1 VVVAVGLVVTDFVLV
16 RVVVAVVGL
25 VVVMQTFLRL
35 ALVIKVSTVA
45 QAQVTIMKVQAAAV
59 VEVQ

>member
-1 VVVAVGLVVTDFVLV
+1 MVDRAETDSVLE
-16 RVVVAVVGL
+16 RVVVAAVDS

-35 ALVIKVSTVA
+35 VLVIKVLTVA
-45 QAQVTIMKVQAAAV
+45 QAQVTITKVQAAAV